1 MTSTSPSTSTQ
12 TTSSDPNSG
21 IAGSS
26 NGADTDAGAS
36 GGSSNSFNLSKGGL
50 AAIIVVVALV
60 VIVGVATTTL
70 FIIAKRRQ
78 WNIRASIRR
87 ASRRFTGRG
96 PPRNSID
103 RRSKRAGFQLDS
115 TPASRGH
122 KRGLMVEVKDVEK
135 GQGGSVGG
143 GGDVQK
149 PKGAM
154 DAEGWKGRL
163 WRNDWKR

>member
-1 MTSTSPSTSTQ
+1 MATTTSPSTAAST
-12 TTSSDPNSG
+12 SNDYGSG

-87 ASRRFTGRG
+87 ASRRLTGRDTTQ
-96 PPRNSID
+96 ID
-103 RRSKRAGFQLDS
+103 RRSKRAGIQLDS
-115 TPASRGH
+115 APAQRGH

-135 GQGGSVGG
+135 GNGGV
-143 GGDVQK
+143 K
-149 PKGAM
+149 EPNRTM

-163 WRNDWKR
+163 WRNDFKR